1 MHVTRKKKGIWVVAG
16 LAVLA
21 GGLTDA
27 AEETKLDAKVA
38 YVDVNNLLEN
48 FKDYKEKNAGY
59 KEFVK
64 SRLIRRNQ
72 RIYLNEKEWAEL
84 DQLQAKDP
92 AKLTDQEKARLH
104 ELETLSQTRDKEL
117 TDLQALREPTP
128 AQVARRKE
136 LNEIVNKNRKKIEAL
151 NAKYDQEVKAKEN
164 ELLTAL
170 KKRIRKAVAAVAA
183 EKGFALVVEKN
194 MLLYG
199 AESLDI
205 TLLVL
210 ERLNKSTE

>member
-1 MHVTRKKKGIWVVAG
+1 VRRFFPGRIGWMLVS
-16 LAVLA
+16 LLL
-21 GGLTDA
+21 GGVGTVN
-27 AEETKLDAKVA
+27 AEEGKLPAQVA

-64 SRLIRRNQ
+64 SRLIKRNQ
-72 RIYLNEKEWAEL
+72 RIYLTEKEWAEL

-92 AKLTDQEKARLH
+92 AKLSDQEKARLH

-136 LNEIVNKNRKKIEAL
+136 LNEIVNKNRKKIDAL
-151 NAKYDQEVKAKEN
+151 NAKYDQEVKAKEQ

-170 KKRIRKAVAAVAA
+170 KERIRKAVEAVAQ
-183 EKGFALVVEKN
+183 EKGLVLVVEKA

-199 AESLDI
+199 AKSLDI
-205 TLLVL
+205 TPLVL
-210 ERLNKSTE
+210 KRLNTSSE